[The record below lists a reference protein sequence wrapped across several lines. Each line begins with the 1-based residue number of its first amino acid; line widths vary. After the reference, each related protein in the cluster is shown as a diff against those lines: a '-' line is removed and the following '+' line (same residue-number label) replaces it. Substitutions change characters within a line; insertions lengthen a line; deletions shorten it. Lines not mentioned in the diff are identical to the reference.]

1 MRVLARI
8 GYTLAGL
15 ALIAP
20 AAALAGM
27 PIPAPGPY
35 NSGKSTKPS
44 VAKPSGRLCGDCL
57 RAKLMAEKGVS
68 VTPPPA
74 LPPGTPVRGGN
85 CTRCGRPA
93 MVLSGANIPSR
104 SMPTSNGAMAG
115 AMAYE
120 APGHAVTGDE
130 GATFVSNGVDPAP
143 IGVVQPRLASAM
155 PTAGA
160 AAGSMDPSVM
170 AASATVSEPAGMA
183 KANRPHVIS
192 HLLGVSDIGRERA
205 ERRERRNRE
214 SHASIPYGQA
224 VAPVADVPASVVF
237 GRGAR

>member
-15 ALIAP
+15 AMIAP
-20 AAALAGM
+20 AATLAGM

-35 NSGKSTKPS
+35 NSGKTTKSS

-68 VTPPPA
+68 VSSPPA
-74 LPPGTPVRGGN
+74 LPPGTPVRGGS

-104 SMPTSNGAMAG
+104 SMPTSNVG
-115 AMAYE
+115 MAYE
-120 APGHAVTGDE
+120 AAGHATTGDE

-143 IGVVQPRLASAM
+143 IGVMQPRLASATPM
-155 PTAGA
+155 SAP

-192 HLLGVSDIGRERA
+192 HLLGISDIGRERG
-205 ERRERRNRE
+205 ERRERRTRE

-224 VAPVADVPASVVF
+224 PAPVADVPASVVF

>member
-8 GYTLAGL
+8 GYTLASL
-15 ALIAP
+15 AMIGP
-20 AAALAGM
+20 AATLAGM

-35 NSGKSTKPS
+35 NTTKTTKPS

-57 RAKLMAEKGVS
+57 RSKLMAEKGVS
-68 VTPPPA
+68 VASPPA

-93 MVLSGANIPSR
+93 MVLSGANLPSR
-104 SMPTSNGAMAG
+104 SMPTLNGALAH
-115 AMAYE
+115 E
-120 APGHAVTGDE
+120 TPGHAVTGDE
-130 GATFVSNGVDPAP
+130 AATFVSNGVDPAP

-155 PTAGA
+155 PVTSPTAG
-160 AAGSMDPSVM
+160 SIDPSVM
-170 AASATVSEPAGMA
+170 AASATVSEPAGMV
-183 KANRPHVIS
+183 KANRPHVLS
-192 HLLGVSDIGRERA
+192 HLLGFSDIGRERG
-205 ERRERRNRE
+205 ERRERRTRE